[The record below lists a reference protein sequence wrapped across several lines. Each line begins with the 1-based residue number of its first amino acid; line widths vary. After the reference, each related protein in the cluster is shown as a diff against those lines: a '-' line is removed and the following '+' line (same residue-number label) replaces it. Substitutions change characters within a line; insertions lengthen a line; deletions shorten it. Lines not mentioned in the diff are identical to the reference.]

1 MIFTAPE
8 HLPTTINLPP
18 AIIRSYQSTS
28 DSIPLDSLL
37 KYDNKLNSII
47 ILDNKIKL
55 NANNY
60 NGFERTI
67 YSFNSCKEDAISRY
81 KQIYK
86 TGDFNSEAA
95 KPFLDAIK
103 EIVYNSRF
111 IPRFSFYPDGAKAVF
126 NLCEQEITVE
136 YDFDEPEFAFVSKF
150 IDDVLHVKDT
160 TIVNL
165 GHAFGEFL

>member
-1 MIFTAPE
+1 MIYTTPE
-8 HLPTTINLPP
+8 CLPTTISSPP
-18 AIIRSYQSTS
+18 AIIRSHQSTS

-37 KYDNKLNSII
+37 KYDKKLNSNI

-60 NGFERTI
+60 YSFESMI
-67 YSFNSCKEDAISRY
+67 YSFNNCKEDAISRY
-81 KQIYK
+81 KQVYK
-86 TGDFNSEAA
+86 TGNFNTEAA

-103 EIVYNSRF
+103 EIVCNSRF

-165 GHAFGEFL
+165 GHAFGEFM